1 MGNKENTAGFEN
13 KVINWY
19 PGHMT
24 KTRRRM
30 KECLPLVDA
39 VVELIDA
46 RIPIS
51 SQNPEMK
58 EMTGNKPR
66 LILLNKADLADERV
80 TSQWI
85 QALKNDHCRALAVDC
100 KSGRGLNKV
109 LPSIREIL
117 ADQINLWE
125 QKGMKGKAIHVMVV
139 GIPNVGKSSFINKM
153 IKGSRAKAED
163 RPGVTRGNQWFSLE
177 DGTLLLD
184 TPGIL
189 WPKFEDAKVGL
200 HLAFI
205 GSIRDQIL
213 DIEELSCELLSILKA
228 EYPDRLCERF
238 KCQQEDLPEDCYD
251 LLQFVGRK
259 RGMLLRGN
267 EVNTERAATMVLD
280 EYRGGKFGKISLEV
294 PEK

>member
-117 ADQINLWE
+117 SDQINLWE
-125 QKGMKGKAIHVMVV
+125 QKGMKGKPIHVMVV
-139 GIPNVGKSSFINKM
+139 GITNVGKSYFINII

-184 TPGIL
+184 IPGIL

-238 KCQQEDLPEDCYD
+238 KCQQEDLPEDSYD